1 MHTAK
6 TVEPALRPCSRSD
19 FLTRTSVLFS
29 AAALANYCG
38 TGVERRQLGAAGH
51 DPLENALARG
61 LQDRPILVALNAG
74 ITAPNPH
81 NTQAWKFRLVG
92 DAGDTALLYVD
103 ESRLLPV
110 TDPTHR
116 QIHIGQGCLL
126 ETTALAAARL
136 GYACRIDLFPEGRNY
151 RVPQSIG
158 RQPVARIQLIRSAS
172 LQLDPLAGAI
182 AARHTVRSAY
192 MGPLLTPDELESVIT
207 LACPAGSR
215 VQPVLGAD
223 ALRAH
228 LDRHFAGFEREVL
241 TRRTAEESR
250 QWFRIG
256 EREIFSKRDGIS
268 LRDNGIGSFE
278 RWLLETFFLSKEPEV
293 YFAEENTHRFL
304 ARYRENLN
312 TARAGVIVI
321 APANRPADWI
331 QSGRDYVR
339 LQLAATRLGFVSRPM
354 SQLLQEFPE
363 MSDLA
368 AEFSRFAGVAAPA
381 KIQMCL
387 FLGRGDTAYYS
398 PRRPLD
404 DIIEGGLKSL

>member
-1 MHTAK
+1 M
-6 TVEPALRPCSRSD
+6 
-19 FLTRTSVLFS
+19 RTGAVFS

-38 TGVERRQLGAAGH
+38 TGVERRQPGAAGH

-61 LQDRPILVALNAG
+61 LRNRPILVALNAG

-92 DAGDTALLYVD
+92 DAGDVALLYVD

-126 ETTALAAARL
+126 ETTALAASRL
-136 GYACRIDLFPEGRNY
+136 GYACRIDLFPEGRY

-158 RQPVARIQLIRSAS
+158 RQPVARIQLIRAPS
-172 LQLDPLAGAI
+172 LRPDPLSEAI
-182 AARHTVRSAY
+182 AARHTVRAADV
-192 MGPLLTPDELESVIT
+192 GPRRARDERESVIT
-207 LACPAGSR
+207 LARPAGSR
-215 VQPVLGAD
+215 VEPVLGMG

-228 LDRHFAGFEREVL
+228 LDRHFAGFEREVI
-241 TRRTAEESR
+241 TQRTAEESR

-268 LRDNGIGSFE
+268 LRDNGIDGFE
-278 RWLLETFFLSKEPEV
+278 RWLLESLFLSTEPEV
-293 YFAEENTHRFL
+293 YFDKANTSRFL

-321 APANRPADWI
+321 TPANRPVDWV

-339 LQLAATRLGFVSRPM
+339 LQLAATRMGFVSRPM

-368 AEFSRFAGVAAPA
+368 DEFSQFIGVAAPA
-381 KIQMCL
+381 KIQMCM
-387 FLGRGDTAYYS
+387 FLGRGDTEYYS
-398 PRRPLD
+398 PRRSLD
-404 DIIEGGLKSL
+404 DMIADRPGGRE